1 MNSGM
6 TVLSIAAMAGWLFLA
21 VRAYRAQGQSFE
33 RAALTIVVWVILFAV
48 IAVVAGHFITRQP
61 L

>member
-1 MNSGM
+1 MNTGM
-6 TVLSIAAMAGWLFLA
+6 TLLSVVAMTCWLFLA

-33 RAALTIVVWVILFAV
+33 RTALTIVVWVILFAV

-61 L
+61 V